1 MNLEK
6 LKLRLGIDSNDT
18 GFDNE
23 LNGWIEDAQ
32 TELRIYVGASELT
45 PDEWLLPSYDIFVRN
60 YVLLMFKGD
69 DMTQIGHSFAVRQME
84 DGKENFFV
92 ERFNKLN
99 GSNN

>member
-23 LNGWIEDAQ
+23 LNGWIEDAE
-32 TELRIYVGASELT
+32 TELCQYIGISSLE
-45 PDEWLLPSYDIFVRN
+45 DDMKLLPSYVLFVRN
-60 YVLLMFKGD
+60 YALLMFKGD
-69 DMTQIGHSFAVRQME
+69 DMTITGHDFAVRQME

-92 ERFNKLN
+92 ERYNKLN
-99 GSNN
+99 DNN